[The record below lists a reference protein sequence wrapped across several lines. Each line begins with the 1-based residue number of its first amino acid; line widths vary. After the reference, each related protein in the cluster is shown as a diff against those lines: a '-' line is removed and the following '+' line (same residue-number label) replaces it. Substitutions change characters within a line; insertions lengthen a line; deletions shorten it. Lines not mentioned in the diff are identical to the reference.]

1 MLARNRMLLASARGG
16 KTIPLPGF
24 KERLTRYQRL
34 NGYHAPAT
42 ALIGTANRTS

>member
-1 MLARNRMLLASARGG
+1 MLLASTRGG
-16 KTIPLPGF
+16 KTIPPSC

-34 NGYHAPAT
+34 DGYHVPAT